1 MAAGLR
7 NVLLSFCLIALGG
20 LLFGYMIGINSN
32 VVTKGQL
39 ICPDDW
45 TGDVGNWTS
54 WGYGQCYHFSD
65 WGQGILSSMNL
76 IGATLS
82 SLICFQYADDLGRK
96 REVQIGAAL
105 YLAGSLGAALSPVL
119 WGIYA
124 GLLVYGLG
132 IGFAMHAAPVY
143 IAEISPAEVRG
154 TLVSAKEA
162 VIVLGIFGGFASGAA
177 FAAIPQDGWR
187 LMVGLAG
194 ALALVMECGI
204 VFVPNSPRWLLLQ
217 SVRRAALL
225 GSDSRCEEEARAGL
239 RFFRRGAPAEEVE
252 TELQAIRDDA
262 AASLGQGQAG
272 CCQAFRYPKPLRI
285 GWGLVLLQQV
295 TGQPSVLYFATNIFK
310 GAGFKSTAALSSV
323 GVGFVKLVATL
334 FTVFRVDRYGRRVLL
349 LSGIAM
355 MAVALLVLGT
365 AFLFRECA
373 EPVSRVADCEQD
385 DVRLPQGW
393 AICTVAALMLYVSGY
408 QVGFGPISWL
418 MISEIFPLNVRG
430 AALSTAAVVNFS
442 SNITMTLCQTA
453 LMSALTPAGL
463 FYAYLVLTVVSFGFV
478 KVAVPE
484 TKGKTLEEIEVLMTG
499 KRRNAPS
506 GNIQVA

>member
-1 MAAGLR
+1 MAMAGLR
-7 NVLLSFCLIALGG
+7 NVLFSFSIIALGG
-20 LLFGYMIGINSN
+20 FLFGYVIGINSN

-45 TGDVGNWTS
+45 TGEVGNWTS
-54 WGYGQCYHFSD
+54 WGYGQCYHVSD

-82 SLICFQYADDLGRK
+82 SLICFRYADDLGRK
-96 REVQIGAAL
+96 REVQIGAFL
-105 YLAGSLGAALSPVL
+105 YLIGALGAALSPVL

-124 GLLVYGLG
+124 GLLTYGLG

-162 VIVLGIFGGFASGAA
+162 VIVLGIFGGFASGAV
-177 FAAIPQDGWR
+177 FSAIPQDGWR
-187 LMVGLAG
+187 FMVGLA
-194 ALALVMECGI
+194 AAFALVMGCGI
-204 VFVPNSPRWLLLQ
+204 PFVPNSPRWLLLQ
-217 SVRRAALL
+217 NARRATLL
-225 GSDSRCEEEARAGL
+225 GAERRFEEEARAGL
-239 RFFRRGAPAEEVE
+239 AFFRRGKPAEEVE
-252 TELQAIRDDA
+252 GELQTIRDDA
-262 AASLGQGQAG
+262 LSSQQGAQVDWRET
-272 CCQAFRYPKPLRI
+272 FRYPKPLRI

-310 GAGFKSTAALSSV
+310 GAGFKSSAALSSV
-323 GVGFVKLVATL
+323 GVGFVKLLATL

-355 MAVALLVLGT
+355 MTVALAVLGT
-365 AFLFRECA
+365 SFLFRECSDTQV
-373 EPVSRVADCEQD
+373 PLKDCKED

-418 MISEIFPLNVRG
+418 MISEIFPLNIRG

-463 FYAYLVLTVVSFGFV
+463 FFVYMGLSVFSFGFV
-478 KVAVPE
+478 KIAVPE
-484 TKGKTLEEIEVLMTG
+484 TKGMTLEQIEVQMTG
-499 KRRNAPS
+499 KRRNTAS
-506 GNIQVA
+506 V